1 MNFMIRI
8 KNYKHVAQ
16 EYNNLLTLTNK
27 PLSVCLVTIL
37 FVNKVKN
44 NRRNKVS
51 SEMYQQTPDQRLDIV
66 SHVHRS
72 GVTGG
77 QLDQRYQEVLA
88 LLHTFQRLLLVKYL
102 VITSHLLSQ
111 LLSST
116 LKTQFVAAFCRVFR
130 ERISLIWIPALLTQ
144 ILF

>member
-1 MNFMIRI
+1 MNFMIRM
-8 KNYKHVAQ
+8 KNYKRVAQ

-102 VITSHLLSQ
+102 VVTSHLLS
-111 LLSST
+111 ST
-116 LKTQFVAAFCRVFR
+116 PKTQFVAAFCRVFR

-144 ILF
+144 TLF

>member
-8 KNYKHVAQ
+8 KNYKRVAQ

-88 LLHTFQRLLLVKYL
+88 LLHTFQHLLLVKYL

-144 ILF
+144 TLF

>member
-8 KNYKHVAQ
+8 KNYKRVAQ

-102 VITSHLLSQ
+102 VISAVIIYSKNSICGCFLSCV
-111 LLSST
+111 S
-116 LKTQFVAAFCRVFR
+116 
-130 ERISLIWIPALLTQ
+130 
-144 ILF
+144 

>member
-8 KNYKHVAQ
+8 KNYKCVAQEQQ

-51 SEMYQQTPDQRLDIV
+51 SRDV
-66 SHVHRS
+66 
-72 GVTGG
+72 
-77 QLDQRYQEVLA
+77 
-88 LLHTFQRLLLVKYL
+88 
-102 VITSHLLSQ
+102 
-111 LLSST
+111 
-116 LKTQFVAAFCRVFR
+116 
-130 ERISLIWIPALLTQ
+130 PADS
-144 ILF
+144 